1 MRERIVLLWRRSTR
15 TWPRTVFT
23 VALVSNV
30 VVGLVE
36 PALRYRP
43 EYSLASFVMYQCYNV
58 AAPLIAMCW
67 LVRRA
72 NAPDF
77 RKRPPRNCFLL
88 AGATLAFRFLLA
100 KIIAPAILF
109 IAVVL
114 AFCANRTSF
123 TWCDLLG
130 SFPGPHWV
138 RLSAYAT
145 GLALYSAC
153 ALLAIRVNHTTD
165 QEQQACP

>member
-15 TWPRTVFT
+15 TWPQTIFT

-43 EYSLASFVMYQCYNV
+43 EHSLTSFVIYQCYNV
-58 AAPLIAMCW
+58 GAPLIAMCW

-72 NAPDF
+72 NLADF
-77 RKRPPRNCFLL
+77 RKRSPRNCFLL
-88 AGATLAFRFLLA
+88 AAATLALRFLLA
-100 KIIAPAILF
+100 KVIAPATML

-114 AFCANRTSF
+114 AFSIGRTSF
-123 TWCDLLG
+123 TWHDLLG
-130 SFPGPHWV
+130 WFPGPYWAK
-138 RLSAYAT
+138 LSAYVT
-145 GLALYSAC
+145 GLALYFSC
-153 ALLAIRVNHTTD
+153 ALLAIRLNHTTD
-165 QEQQACP
+165 RDQQGRI